1 MVITPGKLLVLIA
14 CIIFSVAFALLALA
28 NPGPKV
34 WPELIALGLAF
45 FAGSFIAP

>member
-1 MVITPGKLLVLIA
+1 MTLTVSKVLILVA
-14 CIIFSVAFALLALA
+14 VILFAVAFALLALA

-45 FAGSFIAP
+45 GFAGFLVP